1 MIQSAW
7 VRGRVLDA
15 YRGGARS
22 DGKPST
28 ARRGR
33 CLRLESLEDRFML
46 SGTAPVA
53 QDDLYT
59 VAPNDALEVLQTTTV
74 AECGFNDASG
84 IHSDATADSP
94 YDFGSPIHGRSSAEA
109 D

>member
-1 MIQSAW
+1 
-7 VRGRVLDA
+7 
-15 YRGGARS
+15 
-22 DGKPST
+22 
-28 ARRGR
+28 
-33 CLRLESLEDRFML
+33 ML